1 MLLRQHIIMIHVECS
16 ILAPWSQRIY
26 YAPSLFTSPHQLIS
40 NSPWLC
46 VGSVLEHELLA
57 GRPSGSEFLAT
68 SDACSAVPPGP
79 AQNFNRHPELAPGR
93 SPAITL
99 RPQLLHSV
107 SLSLLRISSQA
118 PSQDA
123 VTEFKDCQSVSLGG
137 AAWRSAG
144 GPLVGHWGQQ
154 TLGLTAASP
163 RRNLHHHFHRSH
175 PLSPLVDTLPTFHCL
190 VPSLY
195 QQADLEK
202 LACPRTELDRLSF
215 ELHLPCLP
223 AVDCGHP
230 PYSRPTGRACARVFQ
245 RSCVSTPHTPSRALL
260 T

>member
-16 ILAPWSQRIY
+16 ILPPWSQRIY

-79 AQNFNRHPELAPGR
+79 AQNFNRHPELTPGR

-107 SLSLLRISSQA
+107 SLSLLRISSQ
-118 PSQDA
+118 
-123 VTEFKDCQSVSLGG
+123 SLSGCCHSIQRLSECFT
-137 AAWRSAG
+137 WRCCLAECWRPTS
-144 GPLVGHWGQQ
+144 GPLG
-154 TLGLTAASP
+154 P
-163 RRNLHHHFHRSH
+163 
-175 PLSPLVDTLPTFHCL
+175 
-190 VPSLY
+190 
-195 QQADLEK
+195 AD
-202 LACPRTELDRLSF
+202 
-215 ELHLPCLP
+215 
-223 AVDCGHP
+223 
-230 PYSRPTGRACARVFQ
+230 SRPHCCFPAT
-245 RSCVSTPHTPSRALL
+245 
-260 T
+260 